1 MNAKKVV
8 LCLLMLCSITFVK
21 AQTAVNE
28 VSSVTEM
35 SGEIITK
42 VKLAKEYFITS
53 TDPDVGRTFD
63 ERVANLSKKVKVLFQ
78 EYRDTRTAQIKK
90 DSINTSQDI
99 RDVIENEEKNIRQV
113 LHYMNL
119 PTDL

>member
-28 VSSVTEM
+28 ISLSTEM
-35 SGEIITK
+35 SGEIVTK
-42 VKLAKEYFITS
+42 VKLAKEYFMTS
-53 TDPDVGRTFD
+53 ADPDAGRTFD
-63 ERVANLSKKVKVLFQ
+63 ERTANLSKKVKVLFQ
-78 EYRDTRTAQIKK
+78 EYRDTRTVQIKK

>member
-21 AQTAVNE
+21 AQTAANE

-35 SGEIITK
+35 SGEIVTK

>member
-35 SGEIITK
+35 SGEIVTK

>member
-1 MNAKKVV
+1 MSSKNLV
-8 LCLLMLCSITFVK
+8 LSLLLLFSMSIVK

-28 VSSVTEM
+28 VSLSIEM
-35 SGEIITK
+35 SGEIVTK
-42 VKLAKEYFITS
+42 VKLAKEYFMTS
-53 TDPDVGRTFD
+53 TDPDAGRTFD
-63 ERVANLSKKVKVLFQ
+63 ERTANLSKKVKVLFQ

-99 RDVIENEEKNIRQV
+99 RYVIESEEKNIRQV

>member
-1 MNAKKVV
+1 MNAKKII
-8 LCLLMLCSITFVK
+8 LCLVMLCSITIVK
-21 AQTAVNE
+21 AQSNVNK
-28 VSSVTEM
+28 VPSVTEM
-35 SGEIITK
+35 SGEIVTK
-42 VKLAKEYFITS
+42 VKLAKEYFMTS
-53 TDPDVGRTFD
+53 TDPGVGRTFD
-63 ERVANLSKKVKVLFQ
+63 ERVENLSKKVKVLFQ

>member
-1 MNAKKVV
+1 MFSKNLV
-8 LCLLMLCSITFVK
+8 LSLLLLFSMSIVK

-28 VSSVTEM
+28 VSLSIEM
-35 SGEIITK
+35 SGEIVTK
-42 VKLAKEYFITS
+42 VKLAKEYFMTS
-53 TDPDVGRTFD
+53 TDPDAGRTFD
-63 ERVANLSKKVKVLFQ
+63 ERTANLSKKVKVLFQ

-99 RDVIENEEKNIRQV
+99 RYVIESEEKNIRQV

>member
-8 LCLLMLCSITFVK
+8 LCLLVLCSITFLK

-28 VSSVTEM
+28 VSLSTEM
-35 SGEIITK
+35 SGEIVSK
-42 VKLAKEYFITS
+42 VKLAKEYFMTS
-53 TDPDVGRTFD
+53 SDPDVGRTFD
-63 ERVANLSKKVKVLFQ
+63 ERIANLSKKVKGLFQ

-90 DSINTSQDI
+90 DVINTSEDI
-99 RDVIENEEKNIRQV
+99 IAIIKNEEKDIRQT

>member
-1 MNAKKVV
+1 M
-8 LCLLMLCSITFVK
+8 
-21 AQTAVNE
+21 
-28 VSSVTEM
+28 
-35 SGEIITK
+35 
-42 VKLAKEYFITS
+42 TS
-53 TDPDVGRTFD
+53 TDPGVGRTFD
-63 ERVANLSKKVKVLFQ
+63 ERVENLSKKVKVLFQ

>member
-8 LCLLMLCSITFVK
+8 LCLLMLCSITIVK

-28 VSSVTEM
+28 VSLSTEM
-35 SGEIITK
+35 SGEIVTK
-42 VKLAKEYFITS
+42 VKLAKEYFMTS

-63 ERVANLSKKVKVLFQ
+63 ERTANLLKKVKVLFQ
-78 EYRDTRTAQIKK
+78 DYRDTRTAQIKK
-90 DSINTSQDI
+90 DSINSSQDI